1 MLLELL
7 FVGQLVNQQVLSR
20 KCSGF
25 KVQGYNTSEIIDLP
39 VVFSRPD
46 IPINRNDIPKPNSF
60 ATYSHLKDI
69 SSRLSYFPDI
79 EVGLLIGYNCSQA
92 SIPVQVV
99 LGSNTSEPY
108 AVQTPLGWTIIGS
121 TSKSSSVSSV
131 PHRASLDP
139 LNTAQ
144 KIYRNVND
152 TVPTATC
159 FSLLTRFSPSSTHST
174 SYYALRYSPRRKFD
188 SSSSIQTLRKKHI
201 PEYSSPRSISLQN

>member
-1 MLLELL
+1 MT
-7 FVGQLVNQQVLSR
+7 GVNQQVLSR

-39 VVFSRPD
+39 AVFSRPD

-108 AVQTPLGWTIIGS
+108 AVRTPLGWTIIGS
-121 TSKSSSVSSV
+121 TSK
-131 PHRASLDP
+131 
-139 LNTAQ
+139 
-144 KIYRNVND
+144 
-152 TVPTATC
+152 
-159 FSLLTRFSPSSTHST
+159 
-174 SYYALRYSPRRKFD
+174 
-188 SSSSIQTLRKKHI
+188 
-201 PEYSSPRSISLQN
+201 